1 MQLLM
6 QLHMQ
11 KRFFL
16 GIADNDRFASAVVG
30 DLSGR
35 IIATSVGGS
44 VNHHYWGME
53 QARENFRDLVCQT
66 IGLDGFLH
74 LAGACFTYKA
84 DFAVSDWRPI
94 ELVSGF
100 LRDKDVIVEDFATS
114 SLMGLQGSQ
123 DRLMLIGGHCGLALF
138 EDDEGQQLQSRQDS
152 LMWSPLVRLN
162 GKLAEVENA
171 PYYQCKEGLLHMKS
185 QFALGKCMATFADNL
200 DQLACSGS
208 LLALEIAHDI
218 ALDLVQLATNS
229 FHQVNAQG
237 LTIGLY
243 GQVLLGSET
252 IRSRVKYL
260 LHLFFP
266 HCPIEDAPLA
276 PAKGAYLSSL
286 LARKTDLSE
295 ETITKVC
302 S

>member
-1 MQLLM
+1 MEKQ
-6 QLHMQ
+6 
-11 KRFFL
+11 FFL

-66 IGLDGFLH
+66 IGLDGCLH

-84 DFAVSDWRPI
+84 DFAVSDWRTI
-94 ELVSGF
+94 ELVSG
-100 LRDKDVIVEDFATS
+100 LLGDKDVSVEDFATS
-114 SLMGLQGSQ
+114 SLMGLRGSQ

-138 EDDEGQQLQSRQDS
+138 GDDEGKQLQSRQDT

-162 GKLAEVENA
+162 EKLEEVENS
-171 PYYQCKEGLLHMKS
+171 PYGQCKEGLLHMKS
-185 QFALGKCMATFADNL
+185 QFTLGKCMATFAESL
-200 DQLACSGS
+200 DQLACRGS
-208 LLALEIAHDI
+208 LLALEMAHDI
-218 ALDLVQLATNS
+218 AFDLVQLATHS
-229 FHQVNAQG
+229 FRQVNAQE

-260 LHLFFP
+260 LRLLFP
-266 HCPIEDAPLA
+266 HCPIVDAPLA
-276 PAKGAYLSSL
+276 PAMGAYLSSL
-286 LARKTDLSE
+286 LTRRTDLSAE
-295 ETITKVC
+295 MITNLC
-302 S
+302 T